1 METQWLMYNS
11 LLLFLIVLIV
21 LFLCLETISMSV
33 CGARVCVRACAYAC
47 LLANRHACIM
57 VHACM
62 HVCVCVCVHVR
73 VHACVY
79 ACRCSLEMLR
89 IVASRCLH
97 AYAHIDPLRASIH
110 AVRLMLNLMLLFF
123 VLITLSLFFN

>member
-47 LLANRHACIM
+47 LLANRRACIM
-57 VHACM
+57 VHAQ
-62 HVCVCVCVHVR
+62 VTTQAVTR
-73 VHACVY
+73 STTQSTATW
-79 ACRCSLEMLR
+79 L
-89 IVASRCLH
+89 ASR
-97 AYAHIDPLRASIH
+97 PSG
-110 AVRLMLNLMLLFF
+110 
-123 VLITLSLFFN
+123 TLSGLTWTFVPRLCVQVLLGL